1 LQIGHDRARLKE
13 RKDLCFAYLLWGGR
27 PPIFDLIEEH
37 PMIARSELAVVCRP
51 LEDELQKAG
60 FAFGDVQFDEA
71 VATLRI
77 ILIKRPPPGAATLVQ
92 ADFVAKDTIDVRL
105 LWDVLRDLNHLGV
118 ANPAIQLREGDQ
130 GECQARQFVAAEDPR
145 LFSGRDSKL

>member
-1 LQIGHDRARLKE
+1 
-13 RKDLCFAYLLWGGR
+13 
-27 PPIFDLIEEH
+27 
-37 PMIARSELAVVCRP
+37 MITRSALAMVCRR

-60 FAFGDVQFDEA
+60 FGFGGIQFDGA

-77 ILIKRPPPGAATLVQ
+77 ILIKRPIPGAATLVQ
-92 ADFVAKDTIDVRL
+92 ADFVANDTIDIRL
-105 LWDVLRDLNHLGV
+105 LWDVLRDLNHLGI
-118 ANPAIQLREGDQ
+118 ASPAIQLREGDQ

>member
-1 LQIGHDRARLKE
+1 
-13 RKDLCFAYLLWGGR
+13 
-27 PPIFDLIEEH
+27 
-37 PMIARSELAVVCRP
+37 MIARSELAVVCRP

-60 FAFGDVQFDEA
+60 FAFGDIQFDEA
-71 VATLRI
+71 AAALRI
-77 ILIKRPPPGAATLVQ
+77 TLIKRPSAGTGALVQ
-92 ADFVAKDTIDVRL
+92 AEAAATDTIDVSL

-130 GECQARQFVAAEDPR
+130 GECQPHEFLGAEDAR

>member
-1 LQIGHDRARLKE
+1 
-13 RKDLCFAYLLWGGR
+13 
-27 PPIFDLIEEH
+27 
-37 PMIARSELAVVCRP
+37 MIARSELAVVCRP

-60 FAFGDVQFDEA
+60 FAFGDIQFDEA
-71 VATLRI
+71 AAALRI
-77 ILIKRPPPGAATLVQ
+77 TLIKRPSAGTGALVQ
-92 ADFVAKDTIDVRL
+92 AEAAATDTIDVSL

-130 GECQARQFVAAEDPR
+130 GECQPHEFLGAEDPR